1 MQADRSMDNRE
12 FCDEMLSRLER
23 PLSFIGERRQNYIVF
38 EGQWTNIKDL
48 LKKAQEDPSFR
59 SRAKAKL
66 LGRLEEIKEELRQEN
81 LTKSEAEDLYEEGT
95 AIRRL
100 NYLMERRSMDGE
112 EDRHVDTKRWI
123 RYGRSISP

>member
-1 MQADRSMDNRE
+1 MTFDRPKDNRE
-12 FCDEMLSRLER
+12 FCDEMLSKLER

-38 EGQWTNIKDL
+38 EGEWTNIKTL
-48 LKKAQEDPSFR
+48 LKRAQEEPSFR
-59 SRAKAKL
+59 SRSRGVL
-66 LGRLEEIKEELRQEN
+66 LGRLEEIKDELGHEN

-100 NYLMERRSMDGE
+100 IHLMDRRSKDGE